1 MTNQIHNSSRSTNR
15 RVDSLARE
23 RDSIRRILSQAE
35 LDSVHDDIKMLSQ
48 KLDSIEERLSGGSH

>member
-35 LDSVHDDIKMLSQ
+35 LDSVHDDVKMLEK

>member
-35 LDSVHDDIKMLSQ
+35 LDRVHDDIKMLSQ